1 MTQDQYRR
9 ANSRVYSVLLVILGY
24 FLLTLIAFVA
34 TGNATWKAWVQM
46 VVAIVALA
54 VCTVSFLTKRDT
66 KLCAVVNMVSGA
78 VAYTT
83 LVLLNSTEGT
93 YAYAFGILFAAMT
106 FLNIRLTIGGSVVI
120 ILSNILRIVV
130 NWQSTSEYQTM
141 AFVNM
146 LTILLVSFAAISVT
160 KLLLQFNAETL
171 EVIQKAARVQ
181 AGSNEKMTQVAQDLV
196 TQFEEAQGTIQTL
209 NDCVETNNF
218 SMSNIADSTE
228 STAEAIQEQASMCV
242 EIQAGSD
249 EMESEIG
256 KMLEAAE
263 RTSNTL
269 LEGNEEV
276 KELKSQAE
284 QVVEASNVTVKVIER
299 LTEQVEEVQT
309 FVGTILS
316 ISSQTNLLALNA
328 SIEAARAGEAGKGF
342 AVVADEIRQ
351 LSEQTKEASNNITA
365 IIQELNQGT
374 KQANESIEHSVNSVT
389 KQNEM
394 IQNTQKRF
402 EDINAEMQGLSGY
415 IYQTEKSIK
424 KILESTDTISENI
437 THLSATSEEV
447 AAAATEGLRTSE
459 MAVENM
465 NECNQVL
472 KKIYLLAQDLQSSRS
487 E

>member
-9 ANSRVYSVLLVILGY
+9 ANGRVYTVLLVILGY

-46 VVAIVALA
+46 VVAIAALA
-54 VCTVSFLTKRDT
+54 VCTVLFLTKRDT

-171 EVIQKAARVQ
+171 EVIQKAAKVQ

-196 TQFEEAQGTIQTL
+196 TQFEEAKGTIQTL

-218 SMSNIADSTE
+218 SMTNIADSTE

-284 QVVEASNVTVKVIER
+284 QVVEASNVTVKVIEH

-351 LSEQTKEASNNITA
+351 LSEQTKEASNNITT

-374 KQANESIEHSVNSVT
+374 KQANASIEHSVNSVT

-465 NECNQVL
+465 NDCNQVL
-472 KKIYLLAQDLQSSRS
+472 KKIYLLAQDLQASRA

>member
-9 ANSRVYSVLLVILGY
+9 ANGRVYSVLLVILGY
-24 FLLTLIAFVA
+24 FFLTLIAFVV
-34 TGNATWKAWVQM
+34 TGSANWKTWVQM
-46 VVAIVALA
+46 VVTIAALA
-54 VCTVSFLTKRDT
+54 ACTALFLTRRDT
-66 KLCAVVNMVSGA
+66 KLCAVVNMACGA
-78 VAYTT
+78 LAYAA
-83 LVLLNSTEGT
+83 LVLLNGTEGT

-106 FLNIRLTIGGSVVI
+106 FLNIRLTIGGNVVI
-120 ILSNILRIVV
+120 IVSNLLRIIV

-146 LTILLVSFAAISVT
+146 LSILLVAFASIGVT
-160 KLLLQFNAETL
+160 RLLLQFNAESL
-171 EVIQKAARVQ
+171 DAIREAARVQ
-181 AGSNEKMTQVAQDLV
+181 AGSNEKMTQVANDLV

-218 SMSNIADSTE
+218 SMRNIADSTE

-249 EMESEIG
+249 EMESEIA

-263 RTSNTL
+263 RTGNTL

-276 KELKSQAE
+276 KELKNQAE
-284 QVVEASNVTVKVIER
+284 QVVEDSNATVKVIER

-374 KQANESIEHSVNSVT
+374 RQANESIEHSVNSVT
-389 KQNEM
+389 RQNEM

-402 EDINAEMQGLSGY
+402 EDINTEMQALSAY
-415 IYQTEKSIK
+415 INQTEKSIK

-437 THLSATSEEV
+437 THLSATSQEV

-459 MAVENM
+459 TAVTNM
-465 NECNQVL
+465 NDCNKVL
-472 KKIYLLAQDLQSSRS
+472 GQIYQLAQDLQASRS

>member
-9 ANSRVYSVLLVILGY
+9 ANGRVYSVLLVILGY
-24 FLLTLIAFVA
+24 FFLTLIAFVA
-34 TGNATWKAWVQM
+34 TGSANWKTWVQM
-46 VVAIVALA
+46 VVTVAALVA
-54 VCTVSFLTKRDT
+54 CTASFLTKRDT

-78 VAYTT
+78 LSYAT
-83 LVLLNSTEGT
+83 LVLLNGTEGT

-106 FLNIRLTIGGSVVI
+106 FLNIRLTIGGNVVI
-120 ILSNILRIVV
+120 IVANILRIAL
-130 NWQSTSEYQTM
+130 NWQSTPEYQTM

-146 LTILLVSFAAISVT
+146 LSILLVAFASISVT
-160 KLLLQFNAETL
+160 KLLLQFNAESMDAIR
-171 EVIQKAARVQ
+171 EAAKVQ
-181 AGSNEKMTQVAQDLV
+181 AGSNEKMTQVARDLV

-209 NDCVETNNF
+209 NDCVETNHF
-218 SMSNIADSTE
+218 SMNNIADSTE

-249 EMESEIG
+249 EVESEIG

-284 QVVEASNVTVKVIER
+284 QVVEASNVTVKVIEH

-351 LSEQTKEASNNITA
+351 LSEQTKEASNNITS

-374 KQANESIEHSVNSVT
+374 KQANASIEHSVNSVT

-402 EDINAEMQGLSGY
+402 EDINTEMQGLSGY

-459 MAVENM
+459 TAVESM
-465 NECNQVL
+465 SDCNQVL
-472 KKIYLLAQDLQSSRS
+472 KKIYLLAQDLESSCP

>member
-1 MTQDQYRR
+1 MTQEQYRR
-9 ANSRVYSVLLVILGY
+9 ANGKVYSVLLVILGY
-24 FLLTLIAFVA
+24 FFLTLIAYVA
-34 TGNATWKAWVQM
+34 AGSATWKTWVQM
-46 VVAIVALA
+46 VVTIVALVA
-54 VCTVSFLTKRDT
+54 CTASFLTKRDT
-66 KLCAVVNMVSGA
+66 KLCAVINMVSGSI
-78 VAYTT
+78 AYAT
-83 LVLLNSTEGT
+83 LVLLNGTEGT
-93 YAYAFGILFAAMT
+93 YAYAFGILFAAMA
-106 FLNIRLTIGGSVVI
+106 FLNIKLTIGGNI
-120 ILSNILRIVV
+120 IIVAANLLRILV
-130 NWQSTSEYQTM
+130 NWQSASEYQTM

-146 LTILLVSFAAISVT
+146 LSILLVAFASISVT
-160 KLLLQFNAETL
+160 KLLLQFNKESLDT
-171 EVIQKAARVQ
+171 IHAAAQAQ
-181 AGSNEKMTQVAQDLV
+181 AGSNEKMTQVANDLV
-196 TQFEEAQGTIQTL
+196 TQFEEAMGTIQTL
-209 NDCVETNNF
+209 NDCVETSNF
-218 SMSNIADSTE
+218 AMSNIADSTE

-263 RTSNTL
+263 RTRSTL

-276 KELKSQAE
+276 VELKSQAE
-284 QVVEASNVTVKVIER
+284 QVVEDSNLTVKVIER

-389 KQNEM
+389 RQNEM

-402 EDINAEMQGLSGY
+402 EDIKVEMQELSNH
-415 IYQTEKSIK
+415 IDLTEKSIK

-459 MAVENM
+459 TAVKNM
-465 NECNQVL
+465 NDCNQVL
-472 KKIYLLAQDLQSSRS
+472 RKIYSLAQDLQDSRS
-487 E
+487 